1 MIVAIF
7 FPLSAVLCA
16 GNTWGSFFLF
26 AAIHFFVLLS
36 MRSKPGCILLVPLA
50 ESTPTTTDCYNLH
63 DFFFFISG
71 QLPAELSTEIRIG
84 DSQRIRNLP
93 KANARECGSSANI
106 TIGASV

>member
-50 ESTPTTTDCYNLH
+50 ESTPTTTDCY
-63 DFFFFISG
+63 
-71 QLPAELSTEIRIG
+71 
-84 DSQRIRNLP
+84 
-93 KANARECGSSANI
+93 
-106 TIGASV
+106 